1 MPKLS
6 DIENTPLSPLF
17 HVNALLDEGPDW
29 NFLTPGGNTILYTF
43 SVASGNEVRSGT
55 PLTGQQAFSV
65 SQEFNARSAMAYI
78 SQLTGIVF
86 KETSDGAS
94 AQVHLANI
102 DIASANTVGLCSWN
116 VSYRSNSVTGDL
128 VSYDADAY
136 VYLDN
141 REYAGVNASLNPGSS
156 GYETLLHELGHML
169 GLKHPHED
177 QVQLSPAQDNTS
189 NTLMSYDHVGGPYST
204 FNSLD
209 VAALDWLYGRD
220 GLSGGLG
227 INSATGARYLTGSA
241 LGDTINGTQF
251 NDTLRGEKGDD
262 MLNGGEGTDTA
273 VFSGNRASYAFNVT
287 AGETLVV
294 SGVDG
299 SDTLASIELFQ
310 FVDGTF
316 MRSQVVDTTA
326 PAAPLASVAKNDN
339 GFISGNIPV
348 VFGKAEANATIT
360 VFNGGNAVG
369 SAKADVNGLF
379 NIPVSSIGNG
389 SYTFT
394 ATATDAAG
402 NRSAAT
408 SLTFKVDATPPT
420 APTVAFQPASA
431 NGNQPMFSGTG
442 EIGTTIKL
450 VNTGGEIIGQTQVD
464 SAGKWT
470 ISPNPLAN
478 GNYSV
483 SVRSFDAADNV
494 TSAGTPLA
502 FAINSTLN
510 RTGSA
515 GDDMLSGTP
524 GNDALAGL
532 AGIDTAVYA
541 GARGTY
547 TVAPSTNGFT
557 IASATDGRDSLLGV
571 ERIQF
576 SDGALA
582 LDIEGNGGM
591 AYRLYTAIFARDP
604 DLAGVGYWINALDE
618 GISLVDVATGFL
630 TSPEFLDRFGAN
642 LSTQAYVEKLYENV
656 LHRPLDQA
664 GFDFWVAAIDQ
675 QGAPRSEILAAFS
688 ESNENHAQVIGT
700 IQNGIIYIPWQG

>member
-6 DIENTPLSPLF
+6 DIENTPLSPLV
-17 HVNALLDEGPDW
+17 HINALLDEGPDW
-29 NFLTPGGNTILYTF
+29 NFLTPGSNTILYTF

-55 PLTGQQAFSV
+55 PVTGQQAFSI
-65 SQEFNARSAMAYI
+65 SQQMNARGAMDYI
-78 SQLTGIVF
+78 SSLTGIVF
-86 KETSDGAS
+86 QETSDGAS
-94 AQVHLANI
+94 AHVHLANI
-102 DIASANTVGLCSWN
+102 DIASATTVGLCSWS

-128 VSYDADAY
+128 VSYAAEAY

-141 REYAGVNASLNPGSS
+141 REFAAINASLNPGST

-177 QVQLSPAQDNTS
+177 QIQLSPAQNNTA
-189 NTLMSYDHVGGPYST
+189 NTLMSYEHLGGPYAS

-220 GLSGGLG
+220 GLGGGLG
-227 INSATGARYLTGSA
+227 INSATGARYLSGTMFSEA
-241 LGDTINGTQF
+241 ITGTQF
-251 NDTLRGEKGDD
+251 NDTLRGDRGND

-273 VFSGNRASYAFNVT
+273 VFSGLRASYAFNV
-287 AGETLVV
+287 AGDTLVV
-294 SGVDG
+294 SGADG

-310 FVDGTF
+310 FADGTF
-316 MRSQVVDTTA
+316 MRSQIVDTTA
-326 PAAPLASVAKNDN
+326 PVAPLASVSKNVN
-339 GFISGNIPV
+339 GYIAGNTPV
-348 VFGKAEANATIT
+348 VFGTAEANSTIT
-360 VFNGGNAVG
+360 ILNGTNAVATG
-369 SAKADVNGLF
+369 KADINGLF
-379 NIPVSSIGNG
+379 AIPVSSIGNG

-420 APTVAFQPASA
+420 APTVAFQPAST
-431 NGNQPMFSGTG
+431 NGNQPVFSGTG

-464 SAGKWT
+464 SGGKWA
-470 ISPNPLAN
+470 ISPNPLGN

-494 TSAGTPLA
+494 TSAATSVGFT
-502 FAINSTLN
+502 INSTLN

-515 GDDMLSGTP
+515 GNDMLSGTS
-524 GNDALAGL
+524 GNDALTGM

-547 TVAPSTNGFT
+547 TVAPSSNGFT
-557 IASATDGRDSLLGV
+557 ISSATDGRDSLLGV

-618 GISLVDVATGFL
+618 GISLDDVATGFL

-700 IQNGIIYIPWQG
+700 IQNGIIYIPWEG